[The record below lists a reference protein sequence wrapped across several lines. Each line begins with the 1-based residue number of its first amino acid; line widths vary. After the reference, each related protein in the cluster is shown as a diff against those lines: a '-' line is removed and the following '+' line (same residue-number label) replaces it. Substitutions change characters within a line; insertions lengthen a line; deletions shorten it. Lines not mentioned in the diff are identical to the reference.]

1 MGRSLLLL
9 VCLGALVGGLYFG
22 APPPAQIVSHESSI
36 SRPLRGAIHVH
47 TRRSDGTGTMET
59 VAEAASAAGLRFV
72 IVTDH
77 GPRVSAGDNFE
88 GIRPPDPP
96 TYYGEVLIIDAVEI
110 TTDHGHL
117 IALGLPKA
125 PYRLGGEARDVVED
139 INRLGGFSIAAHP
152 VSKRPSTEWKDWNV
166 PLDGIELLN
175 GDSAW
180 RDESVIGLTRV
191 ILGYPFRRSEAL
203 ALLLDRPEVALSLWD
218 TLLSERKVIGIAS
231 ADAHARIGTS
241 LSANNHPDRDR
252 YSVPMPSYE
261 AIFKTFSIGLPRLSL
276 TGEAEHDAIAV
287 IEEIRAGRLYTLID
301 SVARSGALSFS
312 ATSGD
317 QRVIG
322 GEELIVKGVA
332 TILVSVVGPLDTQI
346 SLVKD
351 GQTLMRVPG
360 PTLEYQAEKEAPGI
374 YRVEIDTPLAPGSP
388 PVPWII
394 SNPIYFRKVEPSVE
408 QLLSQ
413 KVSVSAPFE
422 LKQEEWSIESSSIA
436 EGALDLTPTVEGFQ
450 LLFRY
455 ALSGE
460 EKESSAYVA
469 AAVPVI
475 KNITDY
481 DTLTFSIRSDKPARV
496 SVQLRALLPD
506 RSEPT
511 LNSREG
517 RWRRSVYAD
526 TTPRTVSLR
535 FDDMKP
541 VLETLGSHPP
551 LNHTKTL
558 LFVIDTV
565 NTLIGSSGSIGL
577 ENLRYEK
584 TTPQEP

>member
-1 MGRSLLLL
+1 
-9 VCLGALVGGLYFG
+9 
-22 APPPAQIVSHESSI
+22 
-36 SRPLRGAIHVH
+36 
-47 TRRSDGTGTMET
+47 MET

-77 GPRVSAGDNFE
+77 GPRVSPGDNFE

-191 ILGYPFRRSEAL
+191 ILGYPFRRAEAL
-203 ALLLDRPEVALSLWD
+203 ALLLDRPEGALSLWD

-252 YSVPMPSYE
+252 YSVPLPSYE

-322 GEELIVKGVA
+322 GEELIVKGAA
-332 TILVSVVGPLDTQI
+332 TILVSVAGPLDTQI

-422 LKQEEWSIESSSIA
+422 LKQEEWSIESSRIA
-436 EGALDLTPTVEGFQ
+436 EGALDLTPTVQGFQ

-460 EKESSAYVA
+460 GKESSAYVA

-496 SVQLRALLPD
+496 SVQLRALLPG

-526 TTPRTVSLR
+526 ATPRTVSLR

-541 VLETLGSHPP
+541 VLETLGPHPP
-551 LNHTKTL
+551 LNHTETL

-584 TTPQEP
+584 TASQEP